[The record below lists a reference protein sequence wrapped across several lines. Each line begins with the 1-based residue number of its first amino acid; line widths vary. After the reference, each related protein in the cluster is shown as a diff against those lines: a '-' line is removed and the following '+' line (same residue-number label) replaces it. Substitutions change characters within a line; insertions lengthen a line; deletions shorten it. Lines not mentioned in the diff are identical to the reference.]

1 MARNRVLIIDGD
13 DWVAR
18 LLAEGLRDHGCDVST
33 CLSGASAL
41 GVAQTIRPDC
51 VVLEMILPEL
61 DGVSLARSMRADT
74 GPLSQVPIIF
84 ISNADDIASKS
95 AAFSAGGD
103 VFLSKP
109 FRVDEVALQVQ
120 AMVGM
125 AARLKGQAAAL
136 APEFEDAE
144 PESMA
149 PGAHAIE
156 GNIEQMSVATVLTLL
171 EMERRSGTLKVS
183 AGARKCSLEI
193 VAGYAI
199 GGSIGDSTV
208 APLAALREILRWQ
221 AGRFRFTPG
230 SDAGVPANRR
240 SIGALLIEAV
250 RLDDESTMAR
260 EGWTGEEGPTARKS
274 WPLIAPSTSPPPS
287 KRAGHFPPA
296 RRASKPPPPGLPR
309 VSRPPPAPVPEPAA
323 ARQQRVSRPPPP
335 ANPAPIVPRP
345 APPVRRATPPPP
357 QVPRKKS

>member
-1 MARNRVLIIDGD
+1 M
-13 DWVAR
+13 
-18 LLAEGLRDHGCDVST
+18 LAEGLRDHGSDVST

-41 GVAQTIRPDC
+41 SVARTIQPDC
-51 VVLEMILPEL
+51 VLLEMILPEL
-61 DGVSLARSMRADT
+61 DGVSLARSMRAE
-74 GPLSQVPIIF
+74 PSRLARVPIIF

-95 AAFSAGGD
+95 AAFAAGGD

-120 AMVGM
+120 ALVGM
-125 AARLKGQAAAL
+125 ASRLAGQERAAS
-136 APEFEDAE
+136 ETEGDAE

-171 EMERRSGTLKVS
+171 EMERRSGTLKVA
-183 AGARKCSLEI
+183 AGNRKCTLDI

-199 GGSIGDSTV
+199 GGSIGASTV

-230 SDAGVPANRR
+230 TDAAVPANNRR

-250 RLDDESTMAR
+250 RLDDESAMAR
-260 EGWTGEEGPTARKS
+260 EGWAGDEGPTARKS
-274 WPLIAPSTSPPPS
+274 WPLLAPSSAPPPS
-287 KRAGHFPPA
+287 KRAGHVSPA
-296 RRASKPPPPGLPR
+296 RRASRPPPPM
-309 VSRPPPAPVPEPAA
+309 A
-323 ARQQRVSRPPPP
+323 QQRVSRPPPP
-335 ANPAPIVPRP
+335 AAVPAAAPVAPARP
-345 APPVRRATPPPP
+345 APGPARPAAPARRAPPPPP

>member
-18 LLAEGLRDHGCDVST
+18 LLAEGLREHGSDVST

-41 GVAQTIRPDC
+41 SVAKTIEPDC
-51 VVLEMILPEL
+51 VLLEVILPEL
-61 DGVSLARSMRADT
+61 DGVSLARSMRSDP
-74 GPLSQVPIIF
+74 GRLGRVPIIF
-84 ISNADDIASKS
+84 ISNADDIASKA
-95 AAFSAGGD
+95 AAFAAGGD

-120 AMVGM
+120 ALVSMS
-125 AARLKGQAAAL
+125 ARLGGQAAQPAE
-136 APEFEDAE
+136 AQAEQE

-171 EMERRSGTLKVS
+171 EMERRSGTLKVA
-183 AGARKCSLEI
+183 AGSRKCSLDI

-199 GGSIGDSTV
+199 GGSIGTSTV

-230 SDAGVPANRR
+230 TDANVPANRR

-250 RLDDESTMAR
+250 RLDDESAMAK
-260 EGWTGEEGPTARKS
+260 EGWGADEGPTGRKS
-274 WPLIAPSTSPPPS
+274 WPLLSPSSVPPTS
-287 KRAGHFPPA
+287 KRTPHPSAA
-296 RRASKPPPPGLPR
+296 RRA
-309 VSRPPPAPVPEPAA
+309 SRPPPAPA
-323 ARQQRVSRPPPP
+323 QQRVSRPPPP
-335 ANPAPIVPRP
+335 AAAPAASSTARPAGAPPRP
-345 APPVRRATPPPP
+345 AAPVRRAPPPPP
-357 QVPRKKS
+357 QAQRKKP

>member
-41 GVAQTIRPDC
+41 GVAQAIHPDC
-51 VVLEMILPEL
+51 VILELILPEL
-61 DGVSLARSMRADT
+61 DGVSLARSMRADA
-74 GPLSQVPIIF
+74 GLLAQVPMIF
-84 ISNADDIASKS
+84 LSNADDLSSKS
-95 AAFSAGGD
+95 AAFAAGGD

-109 FRVDEVALQVQ
+109 FRVEEVALQVQ
-120 AMVGM
+120 ALVAMT
-125 AARLKGQAAAL
+125 ARLRGQAAASTEGE
-136 APEFEDAE
+136 PE

-149 PGAHAIE
+149 PGGHAIE

-183 AGARKCSLEI
+183 ASNRKCSLDI

-199 GGSIGDSTV
+199 GGSIGASTV

-221 AGRFRFTPG
+221 EGRFRFTPG
-230 SDAGVPANRR
+230 TDAGVPANRR

-260 EGWTGEEGPTARKS
+260 EGWSEEGPSARKS
-274 WPLIAPSTSPPPS
+274 WPLLSPSTTPPVPKS
-287 KRAGHFPPA
+287 RPGHASPA
-296 RRASKPPPPGLPR
+296 RRASRPPPPGPQHKA
-309 VSRPPPAPVPEPAA
+309 SRPPPAPASEPELEPLRPAA
-323 ARQQRVSRPPPP
+323 VP
-335 ANPAPIVPRP
+335 PRP
-345 APPVRRATPPPP
+345 ASAMPRPTAPARRPPPPP
-357 QVPRKKS
+357 QVPRKKP